1 MAKKRTYKRKSYY
14 SKLGKKPT
22 TRQASYLRCKRR
34 GGSSFTC
41 YKRAQRV
48 DKPWYF
54 YKRPLGNDT
63 VTSVLPKPGYI
74 KVMLPGTRYVRYLKD
89 TTENRTAHPPGPLG
103 PWAVIEFNPTTYA
116 AAHLAA
122 VTAAASGGGGLT
134 PSSAGSVPSS
144 AGYASGMFLYDFL

>member
-14 SKLGKKPT
+14 SKLAKKPT

-34 GGSSFTC
+34 GGSSYTC
-41 YKRAQRV
+41 YKRAQRS

-54 YKRPLGNDT
+54 FRRPLGNDT

-74 KVMLPGTRYVRYLKD
+74 KVSLPGTKYVRYLKD
-89 TTENRTAHPPGPLG
+89 NTENRAAHPPGPLG
-103 PWAVIEFNPTTYA
+103 PWSVIEFNPTTYA

-122 VTAAASGGGGLT
+122 VRGMQE
-134 PSSAGSVPSS
+134 PPVSAGSVPSS
-144 AGYASGMFLYDFL
+144 AGYGSTSMFGSDFLGVHD